1 MLSEVALP
9 APIDADASKFLQEK
23 QALLSRLKD
32 NLAQAQSRMKKY
44 ADKQRSERSFS
55 VGDMVYLK
63 LQPYRLTA
71 FGILNSLKLISKYYG
86 PFRILE
92 KIGSLAYKLQLPSTV
107 SIHPVFHVSQL
118 KKHYGANAVP
128 SPDLPMV
135 GPDGKMQTEP
145 VVKSCKPDLC
155 LVTKF

>member
-9 APIDADASKFLQEK
+9 GPIDADASKFLQEK

-63 LQPYRLTA
+63 LKPYRLTA
-71 FGILNSLKLISKYYG
+71 FGI
-86 PFRILE
+86 
-92 KIGSLAYKLQLPSTV
+92 
-107 SIHPVFHVSQL
+107 
-118 KKHYGANAVP
+118 
-128 SPDLPMV
+128 
-135 GPDGKMQTEP
+135 
-145 VVKSCKPDLC
+145 
-155 LVTKF
+155 

>member
-9 APIDADASKFLQEK
+9 GPIDADASKFLQEK

-92 KIGSLAYKLQLPSTV
+92 KIGSLAYKL
-107 SIHPVFHVSQL
+107 
-118 KKHYGANAVP
+118 
-128 SPDLPMV
+128 
-135 GPDGKMQTEP
+135 
-145 VVKSCKPDLC
+145 
-155 LVTKF
+155 